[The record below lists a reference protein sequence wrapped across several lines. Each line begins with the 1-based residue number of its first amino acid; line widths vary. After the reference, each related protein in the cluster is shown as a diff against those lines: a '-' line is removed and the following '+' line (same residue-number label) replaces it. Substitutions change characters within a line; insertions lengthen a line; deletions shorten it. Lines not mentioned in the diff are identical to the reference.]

1 MTDLI
6 PVDADMSVMTVEQAQ
21 AAVQRYREI
30 TRGALGAD
38 DWQGPPGE
46 PGSFIKKQG
55 WQTIAKAYRV
65 STSVIDDVAEYD
77 DDGVIIRSR
86 AKVRAVDP
94 DGRSRE
100 ATGYCSIH
108 EPGRRSSPKL
118 EHDLRATAVTR
129 AENRAISNLAGIGQ
143 VSAEEAGPAAEE
155 GHTNGAS
162 GEPLPRWARPAPDVA
177 NVADWLATILQQA
190 GAPTAAITAI
200 GSTIFDSCDQTIPVC
215 VADLLAML
223 ADVVAA
229 EPIPDVQPEG

>member
-65 STSVIDDVAEYD
+65 STSIVADEAVYD
-77 DDGVIIRSR
+77 TDGRIVRSR
-86 AKVRAVDP
+86 AVVRAVDP

-100 ATGYCSIH
+100 ATGYCSID
-108 EPGRRSSPKL
+108 EPGRRSSPKA
-118 EHDLRATAVTR
+118 EHDVRATAVTR
-129 AENRAISNLAGIGQ
+129 AENRAISNLSGIGQ
-143 VSAEEAGPAAEE
+143 VSAEEA
-155 GHTNGAS
+155 
-162 GEPLPRWARPAPDVA
+162 
-177 NVADWLATILQQA
+177 
-190 GAPTAAITAI
+190 
-200 GSTIFDSCDQTIPVC
+200 
-215 VADLLAML
+215 
-223 ADVVAA
+223 
-229 EPIPDVQPEG
+229 